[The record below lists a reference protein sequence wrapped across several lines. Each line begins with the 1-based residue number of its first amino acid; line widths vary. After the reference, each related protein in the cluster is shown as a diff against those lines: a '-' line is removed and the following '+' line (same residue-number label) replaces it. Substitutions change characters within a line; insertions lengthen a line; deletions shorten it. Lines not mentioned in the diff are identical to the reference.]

1 IKILLKTID
10 PLPLFSGI
18 LCHSITLRLADID
31 KQDVKGVTHAEFMY
45 HTFYICITQKC
56 SETRPSSGFL
66 HPDVV
71 AFYIRMYRA
80 ATPGCIELFHANKEK
95 PGKGE
100 TQYQFE
106 VSAFTGLFT
115 IGLTAL

>member
-1 IKILLKTID
+1 M
-10 PLPLFSGI
+10 PNS
-18 LCHSITLRLADID
+18 
-31 KQDVKGVTHAEFMY
+31 
-45 HTFYICITQKC
+45 CITPFTSVSHRNVQKHAHL
-56 SETRPSSGFL
+56 P
-66 HPDVV
+66 
-71 AFYIRMYRA
+71 AFYTWMLSLS
-80 ATPGCIELFHANKEK
+80 TPGCIELFHANKEK